1 MEECKRVALLWR
13 GSLPAAKP
21 KASGEE
27 VGEGAGSSVGPG
39 LKGTHKVFADLALGH
54 CVNIFQ

>member
-1 MEECKRVALLWR
+1 MVR
-13 GSLPAAKP
+13 GVLPAKP
-21 KASGEE
+21 KGWASGEE
-27 VGEGAGSSVGPG
+27 EEEVGDGFAVGPG

>member
-1 MEECKRVALLWR
+1 MAFGWECGVEGDVASRAKRSEERRRSV
-13 GSLPAAKP
+13 G
-21 KASGEE
+21 
-27 VGEGAGSSVGPG
+27 GEGFAVGPG